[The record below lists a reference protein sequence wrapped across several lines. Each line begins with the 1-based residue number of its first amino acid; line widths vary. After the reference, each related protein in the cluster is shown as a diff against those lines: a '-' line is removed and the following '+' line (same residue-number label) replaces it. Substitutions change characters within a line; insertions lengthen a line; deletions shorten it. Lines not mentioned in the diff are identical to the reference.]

1 MKPSFWLGRTR
12 VNLLRSTEPIVA
24 ALTPEVDAKEERVIE
39 MTMVWDEQKVVVR
52 IVGDA
57 SDEGFDAAQYE
68 GYEILSLTPEQMA
81 DPVEMERFSDRVTIA
96 LGFQLPEKTES
107 WRRKNRELHRMLMD
121 PHGPFGVL

>member
-1 MKPSFWLGRTR
+1 MEPSFWPECMQA
-12 VNLLRSTEPIVA
+12 NLLHCTEPVVA
-24 ALTPEVDAKEERVIE
+24 AKTPEVDAREERVIA

-52 IVGDA
+52 ILGDA

-121 PHGPFGVL
+121 PYGPFGVR